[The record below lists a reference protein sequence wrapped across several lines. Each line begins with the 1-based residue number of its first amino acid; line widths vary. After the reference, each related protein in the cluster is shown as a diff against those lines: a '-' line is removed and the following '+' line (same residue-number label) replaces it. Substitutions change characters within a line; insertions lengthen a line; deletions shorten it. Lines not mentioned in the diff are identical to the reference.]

1 MKKIQIRDFILDS
14 LDDKSLHHNMSNSS
28 CSDLCAGPECTAC
41 GSNGGGSGNDDS
53 TDVIGKKPG
62 LSLGAKTLDA
72 LTKRHKLEHFNN
84 CLRSQQL

>member
-1 MKKIQIRDFILDS
+1 MKKIQISDFDLDN
-14 LDDKSLHHNMSNSS
+14 LDDKSLHHYMSSRSS
-28 CSDLCAGPECTAC
+28 LDVCSGAECGGCNRC
-41 GSNGGGSGNDDS
+41 GSCDSVDDS

-72 LTKRHKLEHFNN
+72 LTKSHKLEHFNN